1 MLKRKPDILQTYLAP
16 ISTGNQSD
24 VHQLSATQQVL
35 PSSRNVIML
44 TNIPELVSS
53 YTIEGLLEIN
63 ETSLKGCLP
72 LSTLILDIS
81 QDKDL
86 YLFNLFSN
94 TCSTSIWWF
103 LASGQWPPIIKTCLA
118 WLWRNSQ
125 IVPQQHSGVG
135 YSIPWSFVE
144 KNENRW

>member
-1 MLKRKPDILQTYLAP
+1 
-16 ISTGNQSD
+16 
-24 VHQLSATQQVL
+24 
-35 PSSRNVIML
+35 ML

-94 TCSTSIWWF
+94 TCSTSI
-103 LASGQWPPIIKTCLA
+103 
-118 WLWRNSQ
+118 
-125 IVPQQHSGVG
+125 
-135 YSIPWSFVE
+135 
-144 KNENRW
+144 